1 MTNVIDKTLFTVS
14 PEATPT
20 LLNTTPSIDCASEFP
35 LRANVVT
42 LPHPLTEMDINV
54 LCETLKTIYNQTVHW
69 NDHDQIPDVC

>member
-1 MTNVIDKTLFTVS
+1 MTNVLDKTLFTIP

-20 LLNTTPSIDCASEFP
+20 LLNTTPSIDCASEFS

>member
-1 MTNVIDKTLFTVS
+1 MTNVIDKTLFTTP

-20 LLNTTPSIDCASEFP
+20 SLSSNPSIDRADGFP
-35 LRANVVT
+35 LRASIVT

-69 NDHDQIPDVC
+69 NDRDQIPDVC